1 MQLNFDF
8 YFNEVIQMKD
18 GFIKIAAATPEI
30 HVADCEFNANNIIA
44 LCREAD
50 EQGVRVLGFPELCIT
65 GYTCSDLFLH
75 NLLLDSAMEQ
85 LMRIARETAGMDM
98 LIAVGVPVRAPG
110 GALYNTAAV
119 LHKGEVLGFVPK
131 QNIPNYTEFY
141 ELRHFTEANAD
152 TEFEVRLP
160 IEGGE
165 AFAMCSPKQ
174 IFRSLNTPEL
184 CVGVE
189 ICEDLWVA
197 NPPSGQLAEQGATI
211 LINLSAS
218 DEIIGKAQYRRDLVR
233 MQSGKCFAAY
243 MYCDAGQGESSTD
256 LVFAG
261 HNVIAESGSLL
272 AQSPRFATGL
282 TTADIDLKKLEYD
295 RRRCNT
301 FRTNASVDM
310 GFYEVGF
317 DMEIR
322 ETRLERTFPNT
333 PFVPADKDDLE
344 ARCEEIL
351 TLQATGLATRI
362 RHTHARTAVVGL
374 SGGLDSALALV
385 VTVHAFDLLNRDRKD
400 IIAVTMPC
408 FGTTSRTKNNALT
421 LAEAYGTTCR
431 QIEIGASVTQ
441 HFIDI
446 GHDMEDHSVTYE
458 NGQARERTQ
467 VLMDIANKTGGMVIG
482 TGDLSELALGWA
494 TYNGDHM
501 SMYGVN
507 CSIPKT
513 LVRYLT
519 AYEAQRAGG
528 ETGRVLL
535 DILDTPVS
543 PELLPP
549 KDGEISQRTEDLVGP
564 YELHDFFLYYM
575 LRFGMEPRKI
585 YRMACRTFAGKFEP
599 DFIKKWL
606 TTFMR
611 RFFMQQFKRSCL
623 PDGPKVGTVTLSP
636 RGDWRMPSDA
646 VSALWLKQCEAL

>member
-1 MQLNFDF
+1 
-8 YFNEVIQMKD
+8 MKD

-30 HVADCEFNANNIIA
+30 HVADCKFNADNIIA

-50 EQGVRVLGFPELCIT
+50 EKGVKVLGFPELCIT

-75 NLLLDSAMEQ
+75 NLLLDSAMQQ
-85 LMRIARETAGMDM
+85 LGRILRETRDMDM
-98 LIAVGVPVRAPG
+98 VILVGIPVRAPG

-119 LHKGEVLGFVPK
+119 LHKGVVMGFVPK
-131 QNIPNYTEFY
+131 RNIPNYTEFY
-141 ELRHFTEANAD
+141 ELRHFTEANEN
-152 TEFEVRLP
+152 TEFEVSVP
-160 IEGGE
+160 DGDGE
-165 AFAMCSPKQ
+165 TTWAPCTPNI
-174 IFRSLNTPEL
+174 IFRCNELPEL
-184 CVGVE
+184 TIGVE
-189 ICEDLWVA
+189 ICEDLWVP
-197 NPPSGQLAEQGATI
+197 NPPSGKLAEQGATV
-211 LINLSAS
+211 LVNLSAS
-218 DEIIGKAQYRRDLVR
+218 DEIIGKAQYRRDLVK

-256 LVFAG
+256 LVFAA

-272 AQSPRFATGL
+272 AQSPRFTTGL
-282 TTADIDLKKLEYD
+282 TTADIDLKKLDYD

-301 FRTNASVDM
+301 FRTVTSPEN
-310 GFYEVGF
+310 GWIEVGF
-317 DMEIR
+317 DMELT
-322 ETRLERTFPNT
+322 ETKLERVFPNT
-333 PFVPADKDDLE
+333 PFVPSDKDDLA

-385 VTVHAFDLLNRDRKD
+385 VTVHAFDLLGRDRKD

-421 LAEAYGTTCR
+421 LAEAYGTSCR

-446 GHDMEDHSVTYE
+446 DHDMEDHSVTYE

-549 KDGEISQRTEDLVGP
+549 KDGEISQKTEDLVGP

-585 YRMACRTFAGKFEP
+585 YRMACRTFEGKFEP

-646 VSALWLKQCEAL
+646 VSALWLEQCEQL